1 MASIT
6 TYVDKPA
13 NDTQAQQTFPCYD
26 YEGDISPKYDLTG
39 PLVPVAIESGCV
51 LTLPT
56 NPYPSTNT
64 SYEGSFVLLAREQM
78 ESHLCVHAGQ
88 ALDDLSHVIS
98 RLSELG
104 YPPVRVAVIAANSD
118 SNQNFG
124 SSDEEYFFDYESVK
138 PAHVAFS
145 LVGRDTARHLWSAS
159 TLAGPFIVR
168 VVQDQGIWNRD
179 RHSVWNKFR
188 TALAWSSLVPLMV
201 VGVVLIVQSIRVTGR
216 WFSVQVFIF
225 TGALMYLAGGLIA
238 PISTTQNRAQVYC
251 RYIAWMAGYICYSW
265 VLLSWAVIIKKTQS
279 PRFLKAIWAASY
291 LGMAVMFFYAILNIT
306 LTIYPTTPGH
316 QLKKWSSFI
325 ILPLTMLIQGVV
337 LFFYG
342 MRFLMF
348 IKDSI
353 LFANIRVALRKVNY
367 QLTP

>member
-6 TYVDKPA
+6 TYMDKPA
-13 NDTQAQQTFPCYD
+13 NDTQAQRTFPCYD

-64 SYEGSFVLLAREQM
+64 SYESSFVLLAREQM

-118 SNQNFG
+118 SDQNFG

-265 VLLSWAVIIKKTQS
+265 VLLSW
-279 PRFLKAIWAASY
+279 
-291 LGMAVMFFYAILNIT
+291 
-306 LTIYPTTPGH
+306 
-316 QLKKWSSFI
+316 
-325 ILPLTMLIQGVV
+325 
-337 LFFYG
+337 
-342 MRFLMF
+342 
-348 IKDSI
+348 
-353 LFANIRVALRKVNY
+353 
-367 QLTP
+367 